1 MNQYSEIT
9 ETIKRLAK
17 RCERNDKFDQA
28 LYEKY
33 DVKRGLRDQNG
44 AGVVAGLTDISIVNG
59 KRWEDDHWVSIP
71 GELYYRG
78 VDVRDLVKNYA
89 GDHRGFEEAAY
100 LLLFNKLPDRAELD
114 EFCDTLAEYRT
125 LPTNFVRDVI
135 LKAPNGDIMNSLSRS
150 VLTLYSYDTN
160 ASDMSIENILRQC
173 IQMIAVFPLLAVY
186 AYQAHTHYNEGNS
199 LIIHPPKKAF
209 STAENVL
216 HMLRPD
222 GNFTELEA
230 RVLDI
235 AFILHAEHG
244 GGNNSTFT
252 TRVVTSSGTDTY
264 SAVTAALCSL
274 KGAKHGGANQK
285 VIEMFGDIK
294 AHVSDWSD
302 ERALTDYIDALLDG
316 RAGDRSGLIYGVGHA
331 VYSVSD
337 PRAEIFKGFVRKL
350 SVEKGFEEE
359 IALYERVEK
368 IALDLIAKKRKIYK
382 GVCVNVDFY
391 SGLAYKM
398 LNLPSELYTPIF
410 AVSRIAGWSAHR
422 IEELLNSSRIIRPA
436 YVSVSHPVGY
446 VKIDER

>member
-100 LLLFNKLPDRAELD
+100 LLLFNTLPGRAELD

-264 SAVTAALCSL
+264 SAVTAALC
-274 KGAKHGGANQK
+274 
-285 VIEMFGDIK
+285 
-294 AHVSDWSD
+294 
-302 ERALTDYIDALLDG
+302 
-316 RAGDRSGLIYGVGHA
+316 
-331 VYSVSD
+331 
-337 PRAEIFKGFVRKL
+337 
-350 SVEKGFEEE
+350 
-359 IALYERVEK
+359 
-368 IALDLIAKKRKIYK
+368 
-382 GVCVNVDFY
+382 
-391 SGLAYKM
+391 
-398 LNLPSELYTPIF
+398 
-410 AVSRIAGWSAHR
+410 
-422 IEELLNSSRIIRPA
+422 
-436 YVSVSHPVGY
+436 
-446 VKIDER
+446 

>member
-100 LLLFNKLPDRAELD
+100 LLLFNKLPGRAELD

-359 IALYERVEK
+359 FALYERVEK

>member
-100 LLLFNKLPDRAELD
+100 LLLFNKLPGRAELD

-350 SVEKGFEEE
+350 SVEKGLEEE
-359 IALYERVEK
+359 FALYERVEK

>member
-100 LLLFNKLPDRAELD
+100 LLLFNKLPGRAELD

-359 IALYERVEK
+359 FALYERVEK

-446 VKIDER
+446 VKIDEI

>member
-100 LLLFNKLPDRAELD
+100 LLLFNKLPGRAELD

-359 IALYERVEK
+359 FALYERVEN

>member
-100 LLLFNKLPDRAELD
+100 LLLFNKLPGRAELD

-294 AHVSDWSD
+294 AHVFDWSD

-359 IALYERVEK
+359 YALYERVEK

>member
-100 LLLFNKLPDRAELD
+100 LLLFNKLPGRAELD

-359 IALYERVEK
+359 FALYERVEK
-368 IALDLIAKKRKIYK
+368 IALDLIAKKRKIY
-382 GVCVNVDFY
+382 
-391 SGLAYKM
+391 
-398 LNLPSELYTPIF
+398 I
-410 AVSRIAGWSAHR
+410 
-422 IEELLNSSRIIRPA
+422 
-436 YVSVSHPVGY
+436 
-446 VKIDER
+446 

>member
-100 LLLFNKLPDRAELD
+100 LLLFNTLPGRAELD

-244 GGNNSTFT
+244 GGNKSTFT

-359 IALYERVEK
+359 FALYERVEK

>member
-100 LLLFNKLPDRAELD
+100 LLLFNKLPGRAELD

-135 LKAPNGDIMNSLSRS
+135 LKAPNSDIMNSLSRS

-359 IALYERVEK
+359 FALYERVEK

>member
-100 LLLFNKLPDRAELD
+100 LLLFNKLPGRAELD

-264 SAVTAALCSL
+264 SAVTAALFSL

-359 IALYERVEK
+359 YALYERVEK

>member
-100 LLLFNKLPDRAELD
+100 LLLFNKLPGRAELD

-337 PRAEIFKGFVRKL
+337 PRAEIFKGFVCKL

-359 IALYERVEK
+359 FALYERVEK

>member
-100 LLLFNKLPDRAELD
+100 LLLFNKLPGRAELD

-264 SAVTAALCSL
+264 SSVTAALCSL

-359 IALYERVEK
+359 FALYERVEK

>member
-235 AFILHAEHG
+235 AFILHSEHG

-359 IALYERVEK
+359 FALYERVEK

>member
-100 LLLFNKLPDRAELD
+100 LLLFNKLPGRAELD

-337 PRAEIFKGFVRKL
+337 PRAEIFKVFVRKL

-359 IALYERVEK
+359 FALYERVEK

>member
-33 DVKRGLRDQNG
+33 DVKRGLHDQNG

-100 LLLFNKLPDRAELD
+100 LLLFNKLPGRAELD

-359 IALYERVEK
+359 YALYERVEK

>member
-100 LLLFNKLPDRAELD
+100 LLLFNTLPGRAELD

-244 GGNNSTFT
+244 GGNNSTFA

-359 IALYERVEK
+359 FALYERVEK

>member
-100 LLLFNKLPDRAELD
+100 LLLFNTLPGRAELD

-359 IALYERVEK
+359 FALYERVEK

>member
-100 LLLFNKLPDRAELD
+100 LLLFNKLPGRAELD

-264 SAVTAALCSL
+264 SAMAAALCSL
-274 KGAKHGGANQK
+274 KGPKHGGANQK

-359 IALYERVEK
+359 FALYERVEK

>member
-359 IALYERVEK
+359 FALYERVEK

-382 GVCVNVDFY
+382 GVCVNVDF
-391 SGLAYKM
+391 
-398 LNLPSELYTPIF
+398 T
-410 AVSRIAGWSAHR
+410 AVWHIRCSICHP
-422 IEELLNSSRIIRPA
+422 NCIRPSLPYPA
-436 YVSVSHPVGY
+436 SPGGARTASRNCSIPAESSGPLTSAFLTPS
-446 VKIDER
+446 DT

>member
-359 IALYERVEK
+359 FALYERVEK

-422 IEELLNSSRIIRPA
+422 IEELVNAGKIIRPS
-436 YVSVSHPVGY
+436 YKCVQPRRDYKPLS
-446 VKIDER
+446 ER

>member
-359 IALYERVEK
+359 FALYERVEK

-391 SGLAYKM
+391 SGLPYKM

>member
-100 LLLFNKLPDRAELD
+100 LLLFNKLPGRAELD

-135 LKAPNGDIMNSLSRS
+135 LKAPNGDIMSSLSRS

-302 ERALTDYIDALLDG
+302 ERALTDYID
-316 RAGDRSGLIYGVGHA
+316 GLIYGVGHA

-359 IALYERVEK
+359 FALYERVEK

>member
-1 MNQYSEIT
+1 M
-9 ETIKRLAK
+9 
-17 RCERNDKFDQA
+17 
-28 LYEKY
+28 
-33 DVKRGLRDQNG
+33 
-44 AGVVAGLTDISIVNG
+44 
-59 KRWEDDHWVSIP
+59 
-71 GELYYRG
+71 
-78 VDVRDLVKNYA
+78 
-89 GDHRGFEEAAY
+89 
-100 LLLFNKLPDRAELD
+100 
-114 EFCDTLAEYRT
+114 
-125 LPTNFVRDVI
+125 
-135 LKAPNGDIMNSLSRS
+135 
-150 VLTLYSYDTN
+150 
-160 ASDMSIENILRQC
+160 
-173 IQMIAVFPLLAVY
+173 
-186 AYQAHTHYNEGNS
+186 
-199 LIIHPPKKAF
+199 IIHPPKKAF

-359 IALYERVEK
+359 FALYERVEK

-391 SGLAYKM
+391 SGFVYSM
-398 LNLPSELYTPIF
+398 LDLPLELYTPMF

>member
-100 LLLFNKLPDRAELD
+100 LLLFNTLPGRAELD

-199 LIIHPPKKAF
+199 LIIHPPIKAF

-359 IALYERVEK
+359 FALYERVEK

>member
-100 LLLFNKLPDRAELD
+100 LLLFNKLPGRAELD

-350 SVEKGFEEE
+350 SVEKGVEEE
-359 IALYERVEK
+359 FALYERVEK

>member
-359 IALYERVEK
+359 FALYERVEK

>member
-100 LLLFNKLPDRAELD
+100 LLLFNTLPGRAELD

-150 VLTLYSYDTN
+150 VLTFYSYDTN

-359 IALYERVEK
+359 FALYERVEK

>member
-33 DVKRGLRDQNG
+33 DVKRGLRHQNG

-100 LLLFNKLPDRAELD
+100 LLLFNTLPGRAELD

-359 IALYERVEK
+359 FALYERVEK

>member
-359 IALYERVEK
+359 FALYERVEK

-382 GVCVNVDFY
+382 GVCVNLDFY

>member
-1 MNQYSEIT
+1 M
-9 ETIKRLAK
+9 
-17 RCERNDKFDQA
+17 
-28 LYEKY
+28 
-33 DVKRGLRDQNG
+33 
-44 AGVVAGLTDISIVNG
+44 
-59 KRWEDDHWVSIP
+59 
-71 GELYYRG
+71 
-78 VDVRDLVKNYA
+78 
-89 GDHRGFEEAAY
+89 
-100 LLLFNKLPDRAELD
+100 
-114 EFCDTLAEYRT
+114 
-125 LPTNFVRDVI
+125 
-135 LKAPNGDIMNSLSRS
+135 
-150 VLTLYSYDTN
+150 
-160 ASDMSIENILRQC
+160 
-173 IQMIAVFPLLAVY
+173 
-186 AYQAHTHYNEGNS
+186 
-199 LIIHPPKKAF
+199 IIHPPKKAF

-359 IALYERVEK
+359 FALYERVEK

>member
-100 LLLFNKLPDRAELD
+100 LLLFNKLPGRAELD

-359 IALYERVEK
+359 YALYERVEK

>member
-89 GDHRGFEEAAY
+89 GDHRGFEEAVY
-100 LLLFNKLPDRAELD
+100 LLLFNTLPGRAELD

-359 IALYERVEK
+359 FALYERVEK

>member
-209 STAENVL
+209 STAENIL

-359 IALYERVEK
+359 FALYERVEK

>member
-1 MNQYSEIT
+1 M
-9 ETIKRLAK
+9 
-17 RCERNDKFDQA
+17 
-28 LYEKY
+28 
-33 DVKRGLRDQNG
+33 
-44 AGVVAGLTDISIVNG
+44 
-59 KRWEDDHWVSIP
+59 
-71 GELYYRG
+71 
-78 VDVRDLVKNYA
+78 
-89 GDHRGFEEAAY
+89 
-100 LLLFNKLPDRAELD
+100 LFNKLPGRAELD

-264 SAVTAALCSL
+264 SAMAAALCSL
-274 KGAKHGGANQK
+274 KGPKHGGANQK

-359 IALYERVEK
+359 FALYERVEK

>member
-222 GNFTELEA
+222 REFHRAGGARSGYRIYPACRTRRRKQFHFYHARRDVFRHGYVFRRDGGALFAEGGEA
-230 RVLDI
+230 RRRK
-235 AFILHAEHG
+235 
-244 GGNNSTFT
+244 S
-252 TRVVTSSGTDTY
+252 
-264 SAVTAALCSL
+264 
-274 KGAKHGGANQK
+274 KGDRDVRRHQGACFRL
-285 VIEMFGDIK
+285 V
-294 AHVSDWSD
+294 
-302 ERALTDYIDALLDG
+302 G
-316 RAGDRSGLIYGVGHA
+316 RARAHGLYRRAAGRKSGGSQRAYLRRRARGLFGFRSARGDLQ
-331 VYSVSD
+331 
-337 PRAEIFKGFVRKL
+337 GFCPQIIR
-350 SVEKGFEEE
+350 
-359 IALYERVEK
+359 R
-368 IALDLIAKKRKIYK
+368 K
-382 GVCVNVDFY
+382 GV
-391 SGLAYKM
+391 
-398 LNLPSELYTPIF
+398 
-410 AVSRIAGWSAHR
+410 
-422 IEELLNSSRIIRPA
+422 
-436 YVSVSHPVGY
+436 
-446 VKIDER
+446 

>member
-100 LLLFNKLPDRAELD
+100 LLLFNKLPGRAELD

-302 ERALTDYIDALLDG
+302 ERALTNYIDALLDG

-359 IALYERVEK
+359 FALYERVEK

>member
-59 KRWEDDHWVSIP
+59 KRWEDDHWISIP

-100 LLLFNKLPDRAELD
+100 LLLFNKLPGRAELD

-359 IALYERVEK
+359 FALYERVEK

>member
-100 LLLFNKLPDRAELD
+100 LLLFNTLPGRAELD

-264 SAVTAALCSL
+264 SAVTAALCTL

-359 IALYERVEK
+359 FALYERVEK